1 MQSGERV
8 EVITNYHKLQVY
20 KHACRSLFERHKL
33 LLSMQM
39 CIKLQMAQGIIDL
52 DEWNFFLMGG

>member
-1 MQSGERV
+1 
-8 EVITNYHKLQVY
+8 
-20 KHACRSLFERHKL
+20 
-33 LLSMQM
+33 MQM